1 MATVAAQS
9 WYPPSAAR
17 FPRRRD
23 DNRFFSAT
31 AILVLVTVFIAFGS
45 TDCFA
50 RAVRA
55 DVHLKMYAFSAT
67 QRFANQITVNHRRA
81 S

>member
-1 MATVAAQS
+1 MAPVAAQS

-17 FPRRRD
+17 FPRRRY
-23 DNRFFSAT
+23 DNRFFSVT
-31 AILVLVTVFIAFGS
+31 AILVLVTVFIAFDS
-45 TDCFA
+45 ADYFA

-55 DVHLKMYAFSAT
+55 DVHLKMHAFSAT
-67 QRFANQITVNHRRA
+67 RRFANQITVNHGRA